1 MDVGI
6 ISPADGNITNV
17 IYGKDTTS
25 IVITLNLWNKHYQIS
40 PINGIVKDIKY
51 KNGKFLNAVFN
62 KNATFKNERNEITIN
77 NIRVIQIAGILA
89 RRIKCYVKK
98 NQKIKKGE
106 KIGKIAFGSQ
116 VILEIPKIIKVR
128 KGRIKIGDRIEYQR

>member
-1 MDVGI
+1 M
-6 ISPADGNITNV
+6 ISPADGTITN
-17 IYGKDTTS
+17 IFYKNNKTS

-62 KNATFKNERNEITIN
+62 PKATFKNERNEITIN

-128 KGRIKIGDRIEYQR
+128 KGRIKIGDRIEYQK